1 MPEIQNLPHRIAAL
15 LREEILNNILK
26 AGEPLRQQ
34 DLSKRFSVSMIPIRE
49 ALRRLEAEGLVVVYP
64 NRGAFVSPLSVEHIT
79 EVFETRIILETGA
92 VDLLL
97 PLISESLLKK
107 ADQLLDSLD
116 ETKETRM
123 LSRLN
128 QEFHTL
134 LFSPLRN
141 RVFSDILDSLHGNIE
156 RYMRLYLSEEIH
168 HEISQQYHRAILSAI
183 REKDSAKTK
192 QLLKDHMQK
201 ALNDLTRS
209 MEIAG

>member
-1 MPEIQNLPHRIAAL
+1 MSEIKNLPHRIAEL
-15 LREEILNNILK
+15 LREDILNNILK
-26 AGEPLRQQ
+26 AGSPLRQQ

-64 NRGAFVSPLSVEHIT
+64 NRGAFVSELSVEHIT

-97 PLISESLLKK
+97 PLISDRILKK
-107 ADQLLDSLD
+107 AEHILDCLD
-116 ETKETRM
+116 ETKETEM

-141 RVFSDILDSLHGNIE
+141 KVFSDILDTLHGNIE
-156 RYMRLYLSEEIH
+156 RYMRLYLSEETH
-168 HEISQQYHRAILSAI
+168 HEISQQYHRAILAAV
-183 REKDSAKTK
+183 REKDSLKTK
-192 QLLKDHMQK
+192 RLLNEHMRK
-201 ALNDLTRS
+201 ALRDLTRS
-209 MEIAG
+209 MEMAG